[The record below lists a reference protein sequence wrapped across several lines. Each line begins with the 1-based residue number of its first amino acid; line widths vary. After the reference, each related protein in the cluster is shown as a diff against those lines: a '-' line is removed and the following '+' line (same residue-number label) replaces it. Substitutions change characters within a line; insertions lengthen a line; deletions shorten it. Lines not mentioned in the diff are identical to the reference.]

1 MSRILR
7 VPPSL
12 DKFFRPLHGYFHWDD
27 CTYSPFARRHHC
39 RDVGTAECRQPV
51 PVSGRRAPPEPFQQ
65 LLFGR
70 AVGDPRRPSARKLG
84 TASGSPP
91 GAWGDSLSDPR

>member
-27 CTYSPFARRHHC
+27 CTYFHLLVVTIAVMWGRRNVANLY
-39 RDVGTAECRQPV
+39 RIWTLSTTGAVSTTSFWS
-51 PVSGRRAPPEPFQQ
+51 SGRF
-65 LLFGR
+65 
-70 AVGDPRRPSARKLG
+70 PRRPSARKLG